1 MNRYNNTNMELT
13 YFQDNI
19 FIGFTFH
26 NNGNSSDKI
35 VIHIYLPESD
45 QYYMCD
51 FIVGNITIVNIGL
64 EGIYKM
70 LKNAIEAKPNYSIK
84 WELIDFRVIV
94 SYNSEIIE
102 FSQVIIFDQ
111 IYDTNLIKLRC
122 QLFKNNQEIDS
133 IKKNSVPVEKFDK
146 LVKEF
151 NKMTQY
157 INKLSNDFDSFKKE
171 TEQRLYKY
179 GY

>member
-1 MNRYNNTNMELT
+1 
-13 YFQDNI
+13 
-19 FIGFTFH
+19 
-26 NNGNSSDKI
+26 
-35 VIHIYLPESD
+35 
-45 QYYMCD
+45 MCD

-64 EGIYKM
+64 EEIYKM
-70 LKNAIEAKPNYSIK
+70 LKNALEAKPNYSIK
-84 WELIDFRVIV
+84 WELRYFRVIV

-111 IYDTNLIKLRC
+111 IHDTNLIKLRC